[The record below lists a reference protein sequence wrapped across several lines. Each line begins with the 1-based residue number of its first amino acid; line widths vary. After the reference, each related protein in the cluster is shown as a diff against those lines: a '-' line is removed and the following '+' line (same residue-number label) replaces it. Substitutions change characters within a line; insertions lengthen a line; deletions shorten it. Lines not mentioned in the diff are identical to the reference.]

1 MNKLYH
7 AIIGVEELSDD
18 TDVENEA
25 EVSDDIN
32 VDDVSDGNIN
42 VDDVSDIEE

>member
-18 TDVENEA
+18 TNDGDAENEA
-25 EVSDDIN
+25 ELS
-32 VDDVSDGNIN
+32 DDVSNGI
-42 VDDVSDIEE
+42 SDIEE